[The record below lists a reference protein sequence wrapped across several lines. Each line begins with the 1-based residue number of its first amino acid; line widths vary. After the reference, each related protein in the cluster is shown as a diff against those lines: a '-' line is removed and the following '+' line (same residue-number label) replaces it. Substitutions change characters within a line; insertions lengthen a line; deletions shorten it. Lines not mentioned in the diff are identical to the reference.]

1 MALETTHRYD
11 DIINL
16 PHHVSRRH
24 PPMSRHNRAAQ
35 FMPFAAVAGYD
46 QVVAE
51 TARSNNHD
59 MAVADTPVDG
69 LAEGWVPA

>member
-1 MALETTHRYD
+1 
-11 DIINL
+11 
-16 PHHVSRRH
+16 
-24 PPMSRHNRAAQ
+24 MSRHNRAAQ

-51 TARSNNHD
+51 TARSNEHD

>member
-1 MALETTHRYD
+1 MHEIPPNSGPASAGAAGEERAHRAR
-11 DIINL
+11 
-16 PHHVSRRH
+16 PHAD
-24 PPMSRHNRAAQ
+24 RARQ

-51 TARSNNHD
+51 TARSNDHD
-59 MAVADTPVDG
+59 MALADTPVDG

>member
-1 MALETTHRYD
+1 MSRVEG
-11 DIINL
+11 
-16 PHHVSRRH
+16 PRRH
-24 PPMSRHNRAAQ
+24 ADRAAQ

-51 TARSNNHD
+51 TARSNDHD
-59 MAVADTPVDG
+59 MALADTPVDG

>member
-46 QVVAE
+46 AIIAE
-51 TARSNNHD
+51 TAARNEKR
-59 MAVADTPVDG
+59 VAAENAPVDG
-69 LAEGWVPA
+69 VDEGWIPA